1 MEFSGVVMVDVRE
14 YYQVPIPM
22 DAELSV
28 QHAFIEINRILIYIL
43 QRQEKMRGLNGFTPE
58 FAHNVEVGG
67 YQIKHVADGT
77 EPDDG
82 VSVAQVSAGI
92 LEGGFGV
99 ATTLTLDASGE
110 ITVTG
115 VVGKRTHLIDT
126 YGAGA
131 SGDLNTINGG
141 NEGEFLLLEAANDAR
156 TVVVKDGT
164 NIKLM
169 ADFSLNNSQDK
180 LLLVCK
186 SSGVWHGVSRESS
199 EN

>member
-1 MEFSGVVMVDVRE
+1 MGADL
-14 YYQVPIPM
+14 PI
-22 DAELSV
+22 
-28 QHAFIEINRILIYIL
+28 QHAFVELNRILIYIL
-43 QRQEKMRGLNGFTPE
+43 QRQEKMRGLDGFTPE
-58 FAHNVEVGG
+58 FAHDIELGDN
-67 YQIKHVADGT
+67 QIKSVADGVAT
-77 EPDDG
+77 DDG
-82 VSVAQVSAGI
+82 VSLAQITAAVS
-92 LEGGFGV
+92 EGGFGV

-115 VVGKRTHLIDT
+115 TKGKRTHLVDT

-131 SGDLNTINGG
+131 TDDLVTINGG

-156 TVVVKDGT
+156 TVIVKDGT

-180 LLLVCK
+180 LLLICK

-199 EN
+199 GN